1 VACASIGAHNQST
14 VKFVMVHKGGK
25 DAHGLNSDTYD
36 SQNQVNQGKGLRV
49 KHIASG
55 YSCCVAGGD

>member
-1 VACASIGAHNQST
+1 
-14 VKFVMVHKGGK
+14 MVHKGGK